1 MPANLTPRFPFLLA
15 TAVWLLA
22 AASLGVGLAAR
33 LENPFLDWNLRH
45 LAERLPPDPEIVLLD
60 IDEPTLEVMAP
71 AWGRYPWSR
80 AVYGTLLE
88 GLARQS
94 PRAVLFDI
102 LFVDPHKEHAQDDLY
117 FIEVARKLPNVY
129 FSMVRLQASADPQG
143 IALKDV
149 KGVLPTPQAK
159 PDARAALLLPL
170 PGLADTGRIGAINV
184 FTDADGVIRRY
195 PVYHDLGGWRLAS
208 LPARVARDLGV
219 AMPEDSEQTLVW
231 HGPARAYTTVSLH
244 EVLADFE
251 RGKPKR
257 PPDEFRNK
265 IVIVGTTAPGL
276 HDIKLTP
283 MGADFPVPRCWR
295 RRSII

>member
-1 MPANLTPRFPFLLA
+1 MPVNPAPRFPFLLA
-15 TAVWLLA
+15 VAVWLLA
-22 AASLGVGLAAR
+22 GASIGVGLASR
-33 LENPFLDWNLRH
+33 LENPFLDWNLKH

-60 IDEPTLEVMAP
+60 IDEPTLEAMAP

-88 GLARQS
+88 GLARQQ
-94 PRAVLFDI
+94 PRAILFDI

-117 FIEVARKLPNVY
+117 FIEVAHKLPNVY

-149 KGVLPTPQAK
+149 KGVLPTPQAR
-159 PDARAALLLPL
+159 PEARAALLLPL
-170 PGLADTGRIGAINV
+170 PGLADTGRVGAINV

-195 PVYHDLGGWRLAS
+195 PVYHDLDGWRLPS
-208 LPARVARDLGV
+208 LPARVARDLGY
-219 AMPEDSEQTLVW
+219 AIPEDGEQTLVW

-244 EVLADFE
+244 MVLADFE
-251 RGKPKR
+251 RGKPTR

-283 MGADFPVPRCWR
+283 MGADFPVPRCWQPR
-295 RRSII
+295 LIT